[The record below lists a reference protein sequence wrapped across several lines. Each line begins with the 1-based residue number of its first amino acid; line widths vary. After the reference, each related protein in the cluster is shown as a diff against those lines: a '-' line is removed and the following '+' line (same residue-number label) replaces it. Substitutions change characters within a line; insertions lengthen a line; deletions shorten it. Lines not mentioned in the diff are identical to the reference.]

1 MINTVINPVNYWT
14 TIMDP
19 LQLSFGLSA
28 GTIIAF
34 IVFIIR
40 SSARFA
46 KLELKV
52 DTMWG
57 FQMRRAMSEVVDK
70 GIGTMNSPLVF
81 NDDARKRL
89 EPLKDA
95 LIRFYQMLPPTT
107 SDGEVLL
114 AIEKDF
120 GDDLLDRVCIPCGLS
135 HGACLLLAMAI
146 AKQTDVL
153 ELHL

>member
-1 MINTVINPVNYWT
+1 VLDQVQISIGM
-14 TIMDP
+14 
-19 LQLSFGLSA
+19 SA

-34 IVFIIR
+34 LFFIVR

-70 GIGTMNSPLVF
+70 GIGTMNSPLIF

-89 EPLKDA
+89 EPLKDD
-95 LIRFYQMLPPTT
+95 LISFYQKLPPATP
-107 SDGEVLL
+107 DGEVLL

-146 AKQTDVL
+146 AKQTDIL